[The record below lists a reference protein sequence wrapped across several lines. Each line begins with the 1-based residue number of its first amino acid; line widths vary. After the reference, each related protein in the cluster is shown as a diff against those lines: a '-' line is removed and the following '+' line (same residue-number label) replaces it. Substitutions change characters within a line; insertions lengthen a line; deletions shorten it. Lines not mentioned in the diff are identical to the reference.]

1 MSAFEGKADV
11 LATLAKRREDLA
23 AHRLHPRHERL
34 GSCKHR
40 NVIRSADDGRNP
52 LHPKFKAQ
60 GTMRH
65 LVKRHGVACSDDGRN
80 FEAPNTE
87 EGILVYQNVCNAPIP
102 LPRRLLRQCVI
113 TDMVTMAS
121 INK

>member
-1 MSAFEGKADV
+1 MSV
-11 LATLAKRREDLA
+11 L
-23 AHRLHPRHERL
+23 HERL

-65 LVKRHGVACSDDGRN
+65 LVKWHGVACSDDGRN

-87 EGILVYQNVCNAPIP
+87 EGILVYQNVCNHLFPYRP
-102 LPRRLLRQCVI
+102 QSLRQCVI
-113 TDMVTMAS
+113 LDMITIAS
-121 INK
+121 MHNKS